1 MGEIGM
7 KWSKSSDGLCNNV
20 DAFNMSLAICGEN
33 GYNENTTKTLARF
46 KQIRVSKKKNPKTQG
61 LIATKKNIGRRSKK
75 YSPVI

>member
-33 GYNENTTKTLARF
+33 GYNENTTKTLARY
-46 KQIRVSKKKNPKTQG
+46 KQIRVSQKKKIQG
-61 LIATKKNIGRRSKK
+61 LIATKKNLGRRSKK

>member
-33 GYNENTTKTLARF
+33 GYNENTTKTLASY
-46 KQIRVSKKKNPKTQG
+46 KQIRVSQKNPKKQG
-61 LIATKKNIGRRSKK
+61 LIATKKNLGRRSKK